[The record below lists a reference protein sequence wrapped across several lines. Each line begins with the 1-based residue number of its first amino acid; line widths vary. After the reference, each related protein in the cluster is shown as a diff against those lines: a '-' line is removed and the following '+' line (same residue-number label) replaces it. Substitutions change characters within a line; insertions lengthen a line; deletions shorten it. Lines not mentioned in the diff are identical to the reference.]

1 VSAAQDRLDAARER
15 YREAFAKFVAA
26 PIRSDG
32 ASYTNAHCAEYVHAF
47 EDLQRPKV
55 AAR

>member
-1 VSAAQDRLDAARER
+1 MSAAQDRLDAARER